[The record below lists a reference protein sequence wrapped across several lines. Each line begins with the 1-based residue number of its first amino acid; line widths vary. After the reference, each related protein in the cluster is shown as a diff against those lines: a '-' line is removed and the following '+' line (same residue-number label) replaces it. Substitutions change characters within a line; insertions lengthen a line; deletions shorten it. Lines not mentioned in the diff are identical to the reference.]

1 MICIYLFYYFVEWT
15 GKAIYVKEKRGREYI
30 NQKMDRIRDWK
41 EQGMT
46 MKQVFPMARC
56 FYVIQ
61 GREKQVDKGIDGI
74 NDRIVIVKHVDY
86 KLTRYKMKENKQ

>member
-1 MICIYLFYYFVEWT
+1 
-15 GKAIYVKEKRGREYI
+15 
-30 NQKMDRIRDWK
+30 
-41 EQGMT
+41 MT

-56 FYVIQ
+56 FYVTQ
-61 GREKQVDKGIDGI
+61 GREKQVEKGIDGI